1 MIEGSM
7 ASDKL
12 VVKILNEVADL
23 LEIKGVEYKPRA
35 YRRAARQVD
44 SLADDLEEVHSR
56 GELESIPSV
65 GENISE
71 KIAEIIET
79 GKLQYHEELKEE
91 IPIDPLLLKVR
102 NLGPKKMKKIW
113 EELDVTTLEEL
124 EEAGEQGRI
133 RELKGFGAKSQENI
147 MKGLEIV
154 KKSQGRAHIS
164 KVLPVAREIIGE
176 LEESGSFLE
185 LEFAGSLRRR
195 RYDIGDVDI
204 LATTGDRDK
213 AMESF
218 TSLANADE
226 VLSKGETKGSIRTDS
241 GLRIDLRIVDRE
253 SLGAAKQY
261 FTGSQQHNVRMRQRA
276 LADGYKLN
284 EYGLFDKESEE
295 KIAGSDEEDVY
306 GKLGLN
312 WIPPELR
319 EARGEIE
326 AAESGDLPDLIERE
340 DINGDLHCHSDRSS
354 DGEIPVEVLGEEAE
368 KRGYSYLAVTD
379 HAETAGIVGGLTD
392 SEVEEHLEEVKR
404 VNEEL
409 EGLELLAGVEANVQ
423 KDGTLDLSAD
433 SLGRLDI
440 VLAGVHSHFDLGEE
454 DMTQR
459 LVRAI
464 ENEDV
469 DIVAH
474 PTGRKLGERGSFDL
488 DWKEVFA
495 RARETGTAL
504 EINASA
510 ARTDLDD
517 KLIKRAIGE
526 GVTLSLGTDS
536 HRVKHLDFM
545 EFGVYLARKGWCE
558 TDNLLN
564 TLSISDLKDW
574 LNN

>member
-1 MIEGSM
+1 M
-7 ASDKL
+7 ASNDL
-12 VVKILNEVADL
+12 VVEILNEVADL

-44 SLADDLEEVHSR
+44 SLADDLEEVHAR
-56 GELESIPSV
+56 GELEDIPAV

-91 IPIDPLLLKVR
+91 IPIDPIVLKVR

-124 EEAGEQGRI
+124 EEAGKESRI
-133 RELKGFGAKSQENI
+133 RELKGFGAKSEENI

-154 KKSQGRAHIS
+154 KKARGRVHIS
-164 KVLPVAREIIGE
+164 EVLPLAREIKEE
-176 LEESGSFLE
+176 LHQSDAFID

-204 LATTGDRDK
+204 LATTGNRGE
-213 AMESF
+213 AMEAF
-218 TSLANADE
+218 ASLEKTDE
-226 VLSKGETKGSIRTDS
+226 VLSKGDTKSSIRTDS
-241 GLRIDLRIVDRE
+241 GLRIDLRIVDPG

-276 LADGYKLN
+276 IADGYKLN

-295 KIAGSDEEDVY
+295 RIAGSDEEDVY

-340 DINGDLHCHSDRSS
+340 DIKGDLHCHSDRSS
-354 DGEIPVEVLGEEAE
+354 DGEIPVDVLGEEAE
-368 KRGYSYLAVTD
+368 ERGYSYLAVTD

-409 EGLELLAGVEANVQ
+409 GGLELLAGVEANVQ
-423 KDGTLDLSAD
+423 KDGTLDLSQD
-433 SLGRLDI
+433 SLDRLDI

-454 DMTQR
+454 EMTRR

-464 ENEDV
+464 ENEHV
-469 DIVAH
+469 NIVAH

-504 EINASA
+504 EINASPS
-510 ARTDLDD
+510 RTDLDD

-526 GVTLSLGTDS
+526 GVTLSIGTDS
-536 HRVKHLDFM
+536 HRTEHLDFM
-545 EFGVYLARKGWCE
+545 EFGVYLARKGWCKV
-558 TDNLLN
+558 DNLLN
-564 TLSISDLKDW
+564 TLSLSELRKW
-574 LNN
+574 LSS